1 MFPLSSRYKF
11 VFGIARALSLSAAVM
26 TLGAC
31 ATTVSLSRTV
41 PVETAAADT
50 VPIQRVRLSDADAE
64 FVVARAI
71 AEHEMRQP

>member
-1 MFPLSSRYKF
+1 MFPLSTRCKF
-11 VFGIARALSLSAAVM
+11 VLGAARAVSLAAAVM

-31 ATTVSLSRTV
+31 ATTVSLSRTA

-50 VPIQRVRLSDADAE
+50 MPIQRVRLSDADAE